1 MTDRHIPDPGIPDP
15 EELEA
20 LRERYRL
27 ERERRVRPDGAR
39 QYRATD
45 AEFGYYA
52 ADPYTEPAAREPV
65 RDTVDVAVVGGGFG
79 GILAG
84 ARLRQ
89 RGVERIRIVE
99 QGGDFGGTWY
109 WNRYPGIHCDI
120 ESHVY
125 LPMLDETG
133 HLPEWKYSPAR
144 RYAATRSGS
153 QRSSPS
159 GPTPSSPPR
168 SPPWP
173 GTRRQRRGS

>member
-1 MTDRHIPDPGIPDP
+1 MTDRHIPDTGIPDPGVPDPGVPDPGIPDP

-20 LRERYRL
+20 LRERYRH
-27 ERERRVRPDGAR
+27 ERERRVRPDGVR
-39 QYRATD
+39 QYRSTD

-52 ADPYTEPAAREPV
+52 ADPYTEPAKREPV
-65 RDTVDVAVVGGGFG
+65 NDTVDVAVVGGGFG

-125 LPMLDETG
+125 LPM
-133 HLPEWKYSPAR
+133 
-144 RYAATRSGS
+144 
-153 QRSSPS
+153 
-159 GPTPSSPPR
+159 
-168 SPPWP
+168 
-173 GTRRQRRGS
+173 